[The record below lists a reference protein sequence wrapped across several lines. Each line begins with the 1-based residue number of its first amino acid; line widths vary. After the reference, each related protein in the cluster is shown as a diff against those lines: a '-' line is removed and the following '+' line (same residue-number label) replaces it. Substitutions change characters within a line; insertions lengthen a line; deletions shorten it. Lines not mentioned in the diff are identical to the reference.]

1 MLLSKYVKKI
11 ALGTAQFGVDYGA
24 GSVNG
29 QVDSKEVSSILNYAR
44 LQNINLLDTAPSYG
58 NSETVLG
65 KFNLEMFNVITK
77 TRHFNK
83 KEINNNDVEL
93 LKKDFNHSLMALKK
107 ESIYGVLIHD
117 ANDLLKP
124 GSKKLMSQLQTLKH
138 EGKIMKLGVS
148 IYDHNQLYYIL
159 ENFDI
164 DLVQLPFNIIDKRLI
179 ESGIFA
185 KLKKKGIEVHAR
197 SDFLQGLLLVNAKER
212 SNKFKR
218 WAELWKIWHEW
229 LNDNQLT
236 ALEASIRYAV
246 SFSEISKVLVGVH
259 SKDQL
264 KQIISASDGI
274 LPNIPNE
281 LHTNDCNLLNP
292 SNWNRL

>member
-1 MLLSKYVKKI
+1 
-11 ALGTAQFGVDYGA
+11 
-24 GSVNG
+24 
-29 QVDSKEVSSILNYAR
+29 
-44 LQNINLLDTAPSYG
+44 
-58 NSETVLG
+58 
-65 KFNLEMFNVITK
+65 
-77 TRHFNK
+77 
-83 KEINNNDVEL
+83 
-93 LKKDFNHSLMALKK
+93 
-107 ESIYGVLIHD
+107 
-117 ANDLLKP
+117 
-124 GSKKLMSQLQTLKH
+124 
-138 EGKIMKLGVS
+138 
-148 IYDHNQLYYIL
+148 
-159 ENFDI
+159 
-164 DLVQLPFNIIDKRLI
+164 
-179 ESGIFA
+179 
-185 KLKKKGIEVHAR
+185 LKKKGIEVHAR
-197 SDFLQGLLLVNAKER
+197 SVFLQGLLLINEKER